1 LNVIERLL
9 TVKLKLSKDILPGII
24 MSAVI
29 VGYERMIAGKVPVQ
43 FTVKTIY
50 MNRFWKAVIL
60 TWLFAGTADLTA
72 AYIGQCIKTGK
83 FADKMLYYI
92 AGGILGLDN
101 SMQGGNWTAL
111 LGLCIHY
118 TIAFCATLFFF
129 WIFPKVKL
137 LWFDKWVI
145 GAVYGAFVNVVV
157 GRVIN
162 WFTPLPGSPFILANV
177 VVAWFILALCL
188 GIPIA
193 YNAYKYYGVKPFSF
207 RPPGLKD

>member
-1 LNVIERLL
+1 
-9 TVKLKLSKDILPGII
+9 
-24 MSAVI
+24 MSV
-29 VGYERMIAGKVPVQ
+29 VVLGYETVGGRISPVYSIN
-43 FTVKTIY
+43 KSKN

-60 TWLFAGTADLTA
+60 TWLFVGTMDLTA
-72 AYIGQCIKTGK
+72 AYISQWIKTGK

-92 AGGILGLDN
+92 AGGILGLDT

-129 WIFPKVKL
+129 WIFPRLKF

-145 GAVYGAFVNVVV
+145 GAVYGAFVNIVV

-162 WFTPLPGSPFILANV
+162 WFTPLPDSPFVLANV
-177 VVAWFILALCL
+177 VVGWFVLALAL

-193 YNAYKYYGVKPFSF
+193 YNAYRYYGVKPFRF
-207 RPPGLKD
+207 RAEG